1 MDILGPSG
9 PYLGPLE
16 PSDCHSWPVKWL
28 HYIALSVP
36 LLAPPLFVVPHCST
50 SSVPLDPL
58 MAPRW
63 PFWTL
68 LNHSL
73 EEKPQN
79 PKKVV
84 HPTWN
89 IGKFIYICRLNIL
102 QEAQN
107 IVFRIF
113 PHEIP
118 FLSVTGWKLGEKPQN
133 AQNWKPHPN
142 IWEFRS
148 WLTPEWLTT
157 FKQKNWPVF
166 LWNLFS
172 PSDWKKRPQNCYT
185 ALGPIFSLFSHEK
198 LSNIWERQW

>member
-79 PKKVV
+79 PKNVV

-102 QEAQN
+102 QAQN

-113 PHEIP
+113 SPWNP
-118 FLSVTGWKLGEKPQN
+118 FTQWLGE
-133 AQNWKPHPN
+133 NWEK
-142 IWEFRS
+142 S
-148 WLTPEWLTT
+148 PEML
-157 FKQKNWPVF
+157 KIEN
-166 LWNLFS
+166 
-172 PSDWKKRPQNCYT
+172 
-185 ALGPIFSLFSHEK
+185 PIQIFGNFVHDLH
-198 LSNIWERQW
+198 LNDLLH